1 MTFLKRSLIIDV
13 YWAFILP
20 FFCFF
25 SIVTNGINILVF
37 FKIKSRDIIYKY
49 MLFNSIADEAYLCG
63 VFFIF
68 LVKCGQ
74 FCQIKDTYAVQIYY
88 KYVYMYATN
97 SIALF
102 SIFLEIIII
111 VQRYSTLKNRKLL
124 TNVNRNLCL
133 LCFLIFCFI
142 YQLPQLSLFEIEQR
156 NQTTNYT
163 TKFVAS
169 DKSFLKRNLLAM
181 QRLVRLVLCFIIIF
195 LLFKLSKISFKKY
208 EAFQLRIT
216 NNMQVST
223 RKRENSS
230 FKKSKLSILL
240 TRPFYF
246 LFLINLLLKRQIDF
260 Y

>member
-1 MTFLKRSLIIDV
+1 MLALRKII
-13 YWAFILP
+13 
-20 FFCFF
+20 
-25 SIVTNGINILVF
+25 F
-37 FKIKSRDIIYKY
+37 FKDRLEKKL
-49 MLFNSIADEAYLCG
+49 LF
-63 VFFIF
+63 
-68 LVKCGQ
+68 
-74 FCQIKDTYAVQIYY
+74 
-88 KYVYMYATN
+88 
-97 SIALF
+97 
-102 SIFLEIIII
+102 EII
-111 VQRYSTLKNRKLL
+111 
-124 TNVNRNLCL
+124 
-133 LCFLIFCFI
+133 FLIFCFI

-260 Y
+260 YWKLEETLQKWSFIQVWYSWSEIFWAPLFTCAQLCLASNFIIHFLSFFH